1 MDEYDKRKIE
11 VQMNRKIL
19 PLLFLMMVPMIFS
32 CAEKRKYNLPVK
44 TLVVNGAGGEVKVEA
59 EIAIKTEE
67 RNYGFMN
74 RKDIPDGTG
83 MLFVFERD
91 QILNFWMK
99 NTPHPLSIAYIDASG
114 VISDIL
120 DMTPFSEKS
129 VPSSRSVRFA
139 LEVPQGWFN
148 KVGIKVG
155 DRVTCLE
162 NGESRDL
169 KSIK

>member
-19 PLLFLMMVPMIFS
+19 PLLVLMMVPMIFS

-74 RKDIPDGTG
+74 RKDIPDGRGCCLCLRGT
-83 MLFVFERD
+83 
-91 QILNFWMK
+91 
-99 NTPHPLSIAYIDASG
+99 
-114 VISDIL
+114 
-120 DMTPFSEKS
+120 
-129 VPSSRSVRFA
+129 RF
-139 LEVPQGWFN
+139 
-148 KVGIKVG
+148 
-155 DRVTCLE
+155 
-162 NGESRDL
+162 
-169 KSIK
+169 